1 MHDFGYFEEEKLGKP
16 YDLRLM
22 GRLLPYARPYWG
34 LFLISV
40 VLIFLVTGIE
50 LAVPYVTKVAI
61 DRHIVPQSVEGKE
74 AAGRS
79 RSLIVDPSDPD
90 VRAVAEKYPG
100 LFEATDGGKLR
111 ITYSDLSRIN
121 RDDRARLR
129 RDDLSGVAR
138 LAMLFVVL
146 IVMEVGLNF
155 SRMMLMEVMGQR
167 IMRDLRL
174 HLFAHIQNLSMAFF
188 TRNSVGRLVTRATN
202 DIQNMY
208 ELFVS
213 VIAFLFKDLALLAGI
228 AVVLLSIQWRL
239 ALVSFAVLPFVLYA
253 SFLFARQA
261 RGAFRELRIKV
272 AEINSRFSE
281 TIGGIRVL
289 QTFRQERRNYDRFQ
303 RLNHENYLAGMRQI
317 RVFAVFMPL
326 IELLG
331 SVAIAVVI
339 FYGGTSV
346 LQDRITLG
354 ELVAFISY
362 MKMFFRPIRDIAEK
376 YNIMQNAMASAERI
390 FLIFDSRDRIPDPPA
405 DQARADLPGR
415 RITSVEVEG
424 VSFGYLKDEPVL
436 EEITFAM
443 GAGETVALVGPTGSG
458 KTSLINLLMR
468 FYEPQNGLIR
478 INGVDIRR
486 VPAADLRNRMAL
498 VTQDPYLFSG
508 TIRENVLQGVSMDED
523 ALGKILDAA
532 NCSRLLDRLPQG
544 VDTSLSEGGASISSG
559 ERQLLSI
566 ARAFARDPELI
577 ILDEATSYIDS
588 DTEARIQEALARLM
602 RGRTAIIVAHRLS
615 TAWSADRII
624 VLYQGRIRESGTHA
638 ELMAK
643 GGFYHQLHQL
653 QNGDFSSGISLD
665 HLKRS

>member
-1 MHDFGYFEEEKLGKP
+1 MHDFGYFEEEQLGKP

-40 VLIFLVTGIE
+40 ILIFLVTGVE
-50 LAVPYVTKVAI
+50 LAVPYVTKLAI
-61 DRHIVPQSVEGKE
+61 DRHIVPQSVEGEKGT
-74 AAGRS
+74 GRT
-79 RSLIVDPSDPD
+79 RSLTVDPSDPD
-90 VRAVAEKYPG
+90 VRAVVEKYPD
-100 LFEATDGGKLR
+100 LFDATGDGKRR
-111 ITYSDLSRIN
+111 IAYPDLSRI
-121 RDDRARLR
+121 DHGDRARLR

-138 LAMLFVVL
+138 LALLFVVL
-146 IVMEVGLNF
+146 IVMELGLNF

-188 TRNSVGRLVTRATN
+188 TRNAVGRLVTRVTN

-253 SFLFARQA
+253 SFVFARQA

-289 QTFRQERRNYDRFQ
+289 QTFRQERRNHERFE

-317 RVFAVFMPL
+317 RVFSVFMPL

-346 LQDRITLG
+346 LRDRITLG

-390 FLIFDSRDRIPDPPA
+390 FLIFDSRDRISDPPA
-405 DQARADLPGR
+405 DRARTDVSGE
-415 RITSVEVEG
+415 RITSVDVEE
-424 VSFGYLKDEPVL
+424 VSFEYLKGEPVL
-436 EEITFAM
+436 EEITFSMA
-443 GAGETVALVGPTGSG
+443 AGETVALVGPTGSG

-468 FYEPQNGLIR
+468 FYDPREGRVR
-478 INGVDIRR
+478 INGVDIRD
-486 VPAADLRNRMAL
+486 VPAAELRGRMAL

-508 TIRENVLQGVSMDED
+508 TVRENVLQGVSMDED
-523 ALGKILDAA
+523 ALQEILDAA
-532 NCSRLLDRLPQG
+532 NCGHLLDRLPQG
-544 VDTSLSEGGASISSG
+544 VDTPLSEGGASISSG

-602 RGRTAIIVAHRLS
+602 RGRTTIIVAHRLS
-615 TAWSADRII
+615 TARGADRII
-624 VLYQGRIRESGTHA
+624 VLYRGRIRESGSHD
-638 ELMAK
+638 ELMDQ
-643 GGFYHQLHQL
+643 GGFYHRLHQL

-665 HLKRS
+665 HPKRS

>member
-1 MHDFGYFEEEKLGKP
+1 MHDFGYFEEEQLGKP

-40 VLIFLVTGIE
+40 ILIFLVTGVE
-50 LAVPYVTKVAI
+50 LAVPYVTKLAI
-61 DRHIVPQSVEGKE
+61 DRHIVPESVEGE
-74 AAGRS
+74 NASGRT
-79 RSLIVDPSDPD
+79 RSLTVDPSDPD
-90 VRAVAEKYPG
+90 VRAVVGKYPD
-100 LFEATDGGKLR
+100 LFQATADGMRR
-111 ITYSDLSRIN
+111 IAYPDLSRI
-121 RDDRARLR
+121 DQGDRAKLR

-138 LAMLFVVL
+138 LALLFVVL

-155 SRMMLMEVMGQR
+155 SRMMIMEVMGQR

-174 HLFAHIQNLSMAFF
+174 HLFTHIQNLSMAFF
-188 TRNSVGRLVTRATN
+188 TRNSVGRLVTRVTN

-253 SFLFARQA
+253 SFVFARQA

-289 QTFRQERRNYDRFQ
+289 QTFRQERRNHERFE

-317 RVFAVFMPL
+317 RVFSVFMPL

-346 LQDRITLG
+346 LRDRITLG

-405 DQARADLPGR
+405 DRARTDVPGE

-424 VSFGYLKDEPVL
+424 VSFEYLKDEPVL
-436 EEITFAM
+436 EEITFSMA
-443 GAGETVALVGPTGSG
+443 AGETLALVGPTGSG

-468 FYEPQNGLIR
+468 FYDPREGRVR
-478 INGVDIRR
+478 INGVDIRD
-486 VPAADLRNRMAL
+486 VPAAELRGRMAL

-508 TIRENVLQGVSMDED
+508 TVRENVLQGVSMDED
-523 ALGKILDAA
+523 ALQEILEAA
-532 NCSRLLDRLPQG
+532 NCGHLLNRLPQG
-544 VDTSLSEGGASISSG
+544 VDTPLSEGGASISSG

-602 RGRTAIIVAHRLS
+602 RGRTTIIVAHRLS
-615 TAWSADRII
+615 TARGADRII
-624 VLYQGRIRESGTHA
+624 VLYRGRIRESGSHD
-638 ELMAK
+638 ELMDR
-643 GGFYHQLHQL
+643 GGFYHRLHQL

-665 HLKRS
+665 HPKRS